1 MFGVSGE
8 SEEVGVSGESEEVG
22 AIADGVSRYMCLPG

>member
-8 SEEVGVSGESEEVG
+8 SEEVGEFGESEEVG